1 MYISCL
7 CAWLLQYVF
16 SHLSACQRVT
26 PAVINAPCGIVPHSV
41 LLLTDVLTT
50 STPLHWLFDSLDIIS
65 VTDFSTVSTLIHWQ
79 TFWQLGTDSLTDS
92 LTVLP
97 AFPWQTLWQ
106 SRYNRFLDRYFSNLN
121 TDSLKD
127 VLTTSVSLTFLTALA
142 LLVSWQVFWL
152 GDVKAR

>member
-7 CAWLLQYVF
+7 CAWLLQYIF

-26 PAVINAPCGIVPHSV
+26 PAVINASCGIVPHSV

-50 STPLHWLFDSLDIIS
+50 STPLHWIFDGLDAIF
-65 VTDFSTVSTLIHWQ
+65 VTDFLTASILIHWQ
-79 TFWQLGTDSLTDS
+79 TFWQLGTDSLT
-92 LTVLP
+92 VLP
-97 AFPWQTLWQ
+97 PFPWQTLWQ

-127 VLTTSVSLTFLTALA
+127 VLTTVSLTFLTALA